1 MGHATAVPALRLPGF
16 IVGAATFRY
25 SERSLSAPQGKIPL
39 DATFNTT
46 RDAIGPLLRC
56 QRYVEYQ

>member
-25 SERSLSAPQGKIPL
+25 SEKEPERSTG
-39 DATFNTT
+39 
-46 RDAIGPLLRC
+46 
-56 QRYVEYQ
+56 